1 MTNSMP
7 HPELAPGH
15 CHSARVATLLEDA
28 ARRLSQAVALREGD
42 VRWTYSDLLG
52 AAREAMDLFAT
63 RGVVAADRVVIVAE
77 NGLAQVAAFFGAS
90 LLGAWPVLLNARASA
105 REIDAI
111 RAHAEP
117 RVMVYTAGDSTD
129 AGMHAARHG
138 ADSLLDLGNAP
149 RARLVIGPTNH
160 AVQAERGNAADAVAA
175 LIYTSGTTGAPKGV
189 MVTHA
194 GLLSFAERSVAVRRL
209 SDRDVVLG
217 ALPMSHIFGVATI
230 LLTTIRA
237 AGCVWLQPR
246 FDAAATADAL
256 RRGELSVLHGVP
268 TLYRR
273 LLTYMESED
282 LRGPFE
288 GLRYA
293 YAGGGALDPAL
304 KRDVERALALPL
316 HHGYGMTEYAGSMF
330 VTHVDR
336 PRADASPG
344 ELAPDCEARFVG
356 PEGDDVAIGEPGEIW
371 IRGPG
376 TMLGYYRDPEL
387 TRETL
392 TRDGWLRTGD
402 VGYLLPDGALRIVSR
417 ARDIIKRSG
426 FTVYPLEVEQQ
437 LAEHAAVRLA
447 GVVGVPGKSGDEEI
461 VAFVETDGTID
472 PAELIE
478 FARSRLS
485 AYKCPQHV
493 VCVDELP
500 LTANGKIRKQTLR
513 ELWSARQ

>member
-1 MTNSMP
+1 MTTAGP
-7 HPELAPGH
+7 KPEFAH
-15 CHSARVATLLEDA
+15 QRRDCAHVATLLEEA
-28 ARRLSQAVALREGD
+28 SRRRPDAVALREGD
-42 VRWTYSDLLG
+42 VDWTYAELLR

-63 RGVVAADRVVIVAE
+63 QGVVAADRVVIIAE

-90 LLGAWPVLLNARASA
+90 LLGAWPTLLNARASA

-111 RAHAEP
+111 RMHAEP
-117 RVMVYTAGDSTD
+117 RIVAYTVGNSPD
-129 AGMHAARHG
+129 AALHAARHG
-138 ADSLLDLGNAP
+138 ADVVVDLAKASG
-149 RARLVIGPTNH
+149 ARLVIGPTDRGVN
-160 AVQAERGNAADAVAA
+160 AEASVAADVVAA

-194 GLLSFAERSVAVRRL
+194 GLMSFAERSVAVRRL

-246 FDAAATADAL
+246 FEVGATVAAL
-256 RRGELSVLHGVP
+256 RRGKLSVLHGVP
-268 TLYRR
+268 ALYRR
-273 LLTYMESED
+273 LLMEIESQG
-282 LRGPFE
+282 LQGPFG

-336 PRADASPG
+336 PRTDISPG
-344 ELAPDCEARFVG
+344 ELAPDCEARFAG
-356 PEGDDVAIGEPGEIW
+356 PDGGDAPVGEPGEIW
-371 IRGPG
+371 VRGPG
-376 TMLGYYRDPEL
+376 TMFGYYRDPEL
-387 TRETL
+387 TRETV
-392 TRDGWLRTGD
+392 TGDGWLRTGD
-402 VGYLLPDGALRIVSR
+402 VGHLLPDGALRIVSR

-437 LAEHAAVRLA
+437 LAEHPAVRLA
-447 GVVGVPGKSGDEEI
+447 GVVGVPGEAGEEEI
-461 VAFVETDGTID
+461 IAFVETAGTVE

-513 ELWSARQ
+513 DLWSARQ

>member
-1 MTNSMP
+1 
-7 HPELAPGH
+7 
-15 CHSARVATLLEDA
+15 LLEDA
-28 ARRLSQAVALREGD
+28 AQRRPDAVALREGA
-42 VRWTYSDLLG
+42 VEWKYSELLG
-52 AAREAMDLFAT
+52 AAREAMALFAT
-63 RGVVAADRVVIVAE
+63 HGVIAGDRVVIVAE

-90 LLGAWPVLLNARASA
+90 LLGAWPTLLNARASA

-117 RVMVYTAGDSTD
+117 RIVAYTPGNSSD
-129 AGMHAARHG
+129 AAMHAARHG
-138 ADSLLDLGNAP
+138 ADVALDLANTP
-149 RARLVIGPTNH
+149 CARLVIGQTNR
-160 AVQAERGNAADAVAA
+160 AVNPERGVAAEAVAA

-194 GLLSFAERSVAVRRL
+194 GLMSFAERSVAVRRL

-237 AGCVWLQPR
+237 VGCVWLQPR
-246 FDAAATADAL
+246 FDVGATVDAL
-256 RRGELSVLHGVP
+256 QRGGISVLHGVP

-273 LLTYMESED
+273 LLTGIEAER

-293 YAGGGALDPAL
+293 YAGGGALDAAL

-336 PRADASPG
+336 PRTDTSPG

-356 PEGDDVAIGEPGEIW
+356 PNGEDAALGEPGEIW
-371 IRGPG
+371 VRGPG
-376 TMLGYYRDPEL
+376 TMLGYYRDPAL

-392 TRDGWLRTGD
+392 TPDGWLRTGD
-402 VGYLLPDGALRIVSR
+402 VGRLLSDGALRIVSR

-437 LAEHAAVRLA
+437 LAEHPAVRLA
-447 GVVGVPGKSGDEEI
+447 GVVGVPGPSGEEEI
-461 VAFVETDGTID
+461 VAFVETAGTVE
-472 PAELIE
+472 PAELIA

-493 VCVDELP
+493 VCVGELP

>member
-1 MTNSMP
+1 MT
-7 HPELAPGH
+7 HI
-15 CHSARVATLLEDA
+15 ATLLEDA
-28 ARRLSQAVALREGD
+28 ARRRPDSPALREGD
-42 VRWTYSDLLG
+42 VDWTYSEFLG
-52 AAREAMDLFAT
+52 AAHEARDHFAKQ
-63 RGVVAADRVVIVAE
+63 GVVAGDRVVIVAE
-77 NGLAQVAAFFGAS
+77 NGLAQAAAFFGAS
-90 LLGAWPVLLNARASA
+90 LLGAWPTLLNARASA

-111 RAHAEP
+111 SAHAGP
-117 RVMVYTAGDSTD
+117 RIVAYTSGNSAD

-138 ADSLLDLGNAP
+138 ADVAVNLANAP
-149 RARLVIGPTNH
+149 CARLLIGQTNK
-160 AVQAERGNAADAVAA
+160 AVNPERGVAADAVAA

-194 GLLSFAERSVAVRRL
+194 GLMSFAERSVAVRRL
-209 SDRDVVLG
+209 SVRDVVLG

-246 FDAAATADAL
+246 FDAGATVNVL
-256 RRGELSVLHGVP
+256 RKGGLSVLHGVP

-273 LLTYMESED
+273 LLTGLEAEN
-282 LRGPFE
+282 LQGPFE

-304 KRDVERALALPL
+304 KRDVERTLALPL

-344 ELAPDCEARFVG
+344 ELAPDCEARFVDAHG
-356 PEGDDVAIGEPGEIW
+356 EVADGEPGEIW
-371 IRGPG
+371 VRGPG

-387 TRETL
+387 TRETV
-392 TRDGWLRTGD
+392 TPDGWLRTGD

-437 LAEHAAVRLA
+437 LAEHPAVRLA
-447 GVVGVPGKSGDEEI
+447 GVVGVPGPSGEEEI
-461 VAFVETDGTID
+461 VAFVETAGAVE

-493 VCVDELP
+493 VCVGELP